1 MNGPLISPDALTGLL
16 RSIGVNTTS
25 PRLRIAELIMTRREH
40 LSAEQVFTV
49 INQSRPRISRA
60 TVYNTLNLFV
70 DRGLLQT
77 VTSRAGVTLY
87 DPNTEPHLHIHDID
101 SDTLHD
107 IPLDMLQGFPLE
119 RIARGFKVERID
131 LTLRVRRSESP
142 AEAA

>member
-87 DPNTEPHLHIHDID
+87 DPNTELHLHIHDID